1 MKQKMNWGVGGIAVL
16 FFTFLV
22 FSSAAWSL
30 EVPLGPERARKLLT
44 RAGFAPSAA
53 EVRAVAPL
61 THTEAVERMLADVR
75 IRAATAPPDWIDEA
89 IVSPRAYRAMS
100 EEQRQAAR
108 VRQARMGIEL
118 RGWWLREMST
128 TVSPLSERMT
138 LFWHNHF
145 VSAQPKV
152 RYAQLMYRQNVLL
165 REHALGRFDTLLHAI
180 AKDPAMLIYLDSATS
195 RQGAPNENFAREV
208 MELFTLGEGA
218 YSESDIKE
226 AARAFTGWSI
236 DPEQGSF
243 LFRRGLHDT
252 GVKTVLGRSG
262 AFDGDAV
269 LEVLLAQ
276 PTAAEFIVSRLWRE
290 FVSPQPDGARV
301 RVIARQ
307 FRASGWRIDLAVRA
321 LLLQPEV
328 VEGGIDGA
336 LVKAP
341 VELMIGMVRQSG
353 GSIAVPASAAVAAAG
368 MGQNLFSAPNVRG
381 WPGGDAWI
389 TTQTLLARKQF
400 IERALGGA
408 LASEPTMATSSANAA
423 EEVMRRRMRALE
435 QMPSVAID
443 PQAWLKGAGFGA
455 ERPLPA
461 SEQAQVVGLVLAVA
475 PDASRPLTEQSS
487 ALGLDVLRGALLDP
501 RYQLK

>member
-1 MKQKMNWGVGGIAVL
+1 MKRSLGRIAAFIAL
-16 FFTFLV
+16 LV
-22 FSSAAWSL
+22 FASSAWSL
-30 EVPLGPERARKLLT
+30 EAPLGPERARKLLT
-44 RAGFAPSAA
+44 RAGFAPSEA

-61 THTEAVERMLADVR
+61 TQTLAVDRMLADVR
-75 IRAATAPPDWIDEA
+75 IRATTPPPDWIDEA

-100 EEQRQAAR
+100 EAQRQAAR
-108 VRQARMGIEL
+108 ARQVRMGIEL

-128 TVSPLSERMT
+128 TASALSERMT

-165 REHALGRFDTLLHAI
+165 REHALGRFDALLHAI
-180 AKDPAMLIYLDSATS
+180 AKDPAMLIYLDSASS

-243 LFRRGLHDT
+243 LFRRGLHDA
-252 GVKTVLGRSG
+252 GLKTVFGRSG

-276 PTAAEFIVSRLWRE
+276 PAAAEFIVSKLWRE
-290 FVSPQPDGARV
+290 FVSPQPDGTRV

-307 FRASGWRIDLAVRA
+307 FRASGWRIDLALRA
-321 LLLQPEV
+321 LLLQPEL
-328 VEGGIDGA
+328 VELGDEGA

-341 VELMIGMVRQSG
+341 VELVIGMVRQSG
-353 GSIAVPASAAVAAAG
+353 GSIAVPASAAVAVAG

-381 WPGGDAWI
+381 WPGGEAWI
-389 TTQTLLARKQF
+389 TTQTLIARKQF

-408 LASEPTMATSSANAA
+408 PASEPTMVAGSAGPSDD
-423 EEVMRRRMRALE
+423 VLRRRLRALE

-443 PQAWLKGAGFGA
+443 PQAWLKGAGFAA

-461 SEQAQVVGLVLAVA
+461 SEQAQIFGLVLAGA
-475 PDASRPLTEQSS
+475 PDTARQRSDQNN